1 MTWLTSSGLTGS
13 TAANFRYVDPMDPA
27 DRISS
32 LERKLQ
38 AVERELKVKTL
49 HLEMA
54 TDGYFDWDLQDP
66 EHEFMSPKFW
76 RNLGYDPATKEHCP
90 SEWMDIIHPED
101 KDRMQEAF
109 KNHVER
115 GTPFHLTLRYRHLS
129 GHWEWV
135 VCRGQALCDSEG
147 RPVRFVGTHQSVTE
161 LKKAESALEQFAF
174 HAAHDM
180 KEPLRKI
187 SAFGE
192 KLDKHRGSLPERGR
206 LYLEKMLDASRRM
219 SILIDDLLKF
229 ARVSRNLKYTVTV
242 DLEEVVEELAQDYSE
257 RLRDVEAE
265 IHIDGMTKVR
275 ADRTQMRQLFQ
286 NLLSN
291 AIKFRREGEP
301 LEIFVMGSDL
311 GNGMLEVSFRDNGI
325 GFEEQYREKIF
336 EVFQRLH
343 GRSEYEGTG
352 IGLAVCARIVQ
363 SHGGKIEAKG
373 SPEQGAEFVFTL
385 PLEKS

>member
-1 MTWLTSSGLTGS
+1 MSD
-13 TAANFRYVDPMDPA
+13 AERVAE
-27 DRISS
+27 
-32 LERKLQ
+32 LERKLK

-54 TDGYFDWDLQDP
+54 TDGYFDWDLENP
-66 EHEFMSPKFW
+66 AREYMSPKFW
-76 RNLGYDPATKEHCP
+76 RNFGYDPTTKEHTP
-90 SEWMDIIHPED
+90 LEWMDIIHPED
-101 KDRMQEAF
+101 KKKTLDAF

-115 GTPFHLTLRYRHLS
+115 GTEYNLTVRYRHLN

-135 VCRGQALCDSEG
+135 VCRGQALCDSDG
-147 RPVRFVGTHQSVTE
+147 KPLRFVGTHQSITE
-161 LKKAESALEQFAF
+161 LKKAEKALEQFAF

-192 KLDKHRGSLPERGR
+192 RLDRFRDDIPEKGR
-206 LYLEKMLDASRRM
+206 LYLDKMLDASKRM
-219 SILIDDLLKF
+219 SVLIDDLLKF
-229 ARVSRNLKYTVTV
+229 ARVSRNLKDTGPV

-257 RLRDVEAE
+257 KLRDSEAE
-265 IHIDGMTKVR
+265 IHIDDGLTMVR

-291 AIKFRREGEP
+291 SLKFQKKDAP
-301 LEIFVMGSDL
+301 LEVFVKGEDL
-311 GNGMLEVSFRDNGI
+311 GTGMLKVTWSDNGI
-325 GFEEQYREKIF
+325 GFEEQYKQKIF

-343 GRSEYEGTG
+343 GRGEYEGTG

-363 SHGGKIEAKG
+363 SHGGQIEAKG
-373 SPEQGAEFVFTL
+373 VPDQGATFEFTL
-385 PLEKS
+385 PLEKVEESS